1 LLCDQR
7 QKSNK
12 MSTSQESS
20 NGCSTGDATK
30 VPPEE
35 TQRPVFTGLNRDLI
49 RQFDKALTVTRRCQ
63 KIDARRKSDGLSRRT
78 ISGSSGSVRRAKQRL
93 AASSKTPNSFI
104 KKKGNPILWPSRL
117 KLERTEKQSKPEFA
131 TFGSSSG
138 HNHFSFENCSKE
150 LESIMG
156 EVPSSNALVSS
167 CRASSLRPRSSS
179 LPSQSKSEFRS
190 SHRSKVDLSKKGC
203 QAGVSLP
210 HKASVASTV
219 STSAVA
225 KKPVV
230 KKRKHPAT
238 TGSTMKTSEESCQQ
252 SGGVGPSGQ
261 PGGGR
266 RKVSTCAEQA
276 RADLTHDIDRLA
288 DFLEES
294 ISLPKKMSYMAE
306 MMYT

>member
-12 MSTSQESS
+12 MSTSQDSS

-35 TQRPVFTGLNRDLI
+35 TQQPVFTGLNRDLI

-63 KIDARRKSDGLSRRT
+63 KIDARRKSDGLSRR
-78 ISGSSGSVRRAKQRL
+78 ISGSLSSGSVRRAKQRL
-93 AASSKTPNSFI
+93 AATKTPNNFR
-104 KKKGNPILWPSRL
+104 KKGNPILWPSRL
-117 KLERTEKQSKPEFA
+117 KLERTDKQSKPEFA
-131 TFGSSSG
+131 TFGSCSG

-190 SHRSKVDLSKKGC
+190 SPRSKVDLSKKGC
-203 QAGVSLP
+203 QGGVSLP

-238 TGSTMKTSEESCQQ
+238 TGSIMKTSEEYCQ
-252 SGGVGPSGQ
+252 SGGVGGQ
-261 PGGGR
+261 PGGVR

-276 RADLTHDIDRLA
+276 RGATDLAHDIDRLA

>member
-1 LLCDQR
+1 
-7 QKSNK
+7 

-20 NGCSTGDATK
+20 NGCTSGDATK
-30 VPPEE
+30 VPSEE
-35 TQRPVFTGLNRDLI
+35 TQPVFAGLNRDLI
-49 RQFDKALTVTRRCQ
+49 RQFDKVLTVTRRCQ
-63 KIDARRKSDGLSRRT
+63 KVDARRRSDGLSRG
-78 ISGSSGSVRRAKQRL
+78 SSSGSVRRAKQRL
-93 AASSKTPNSFI
+93 AASKTTNNFL
-104 KKKGNPILWPSRL
+104 KKGNPILWPSRL

-156 EVPSSNALVSS
+156 EVPSSNSLVSS
-167 CRASSLRPRSSS
+167 CRATSLRPRSSS

-190 SHRSKVDLSKKGC
+190 SHRSKVDLSRKGC
-203 QAGVSLP
+203 QGVSLP
-210 HKASVASTV
+210 HKALVASTV
-219 STSAVA
+219 STSAVP
-225 KKPVV
+225 KKAVV

-238 TGSTMKTSEESCQQ
+238 TGSTMKTSEENSQ
-252 SGGVGPSGQ
+252 SGGGPSGQ
-261 PGGGR
+261 PGGR

-276 RADLTHDIDRLA
+276 RGATDLTHDIDRLA

>member
-1 LLCDQR
+1 VIKD
-7 QKSNK
+7 KSNN

-20 NGCSTGDATK
+20 NGCSSGDATK

-35 TQRPVFTGLNRDLI
+35 TQPVFAGLNRDLI
-49 RQFDKALTVTRRCQ
+49 RQFDKVLTVTRRCQ
-63 KIDARRKSDGLSRRT
+63 KIDARRRSDGLSRIRG
-78 ISGSSGSVRRAKQRL
+78 SSSGSVRRAKQRL
-93 AASSKTPNSFI
+93 AASKTTNNFI
-104 KKKGNPILWPSRL
+104 KKGNPILWPSRL

-156 EVPSSNALVSS
+156 EVPSSNSLVSR
-167 CRASSLRPRSSS
+167 CRATSLRPRSSS

-190 SHRSKVDLSKKGC
+190 SNRSKVDLSKKGC
-203 QAGVSLP
+203 QGVSLP

-219 STSAVA
+219 STSPVA
-225 KKPVV
+225 KKQVV

-238 TGSTMKTSEESCQQ
+238 TGSTMKTSEENSQ
-252 SGGVGPSGQ
+252 SGGGPSGQ
-261 PGGGR
+261 

-276 RADLTHDIDRLA
+276 RGATDLTHDIDRLA